1 MKVKTPTKTA
11 TPCAP
16 VLSVDVNCCAG
27 SVLCAAIAIR
37 ESINCSS
44 RWLGEGETVKEK
56 QTASQVEFIAALDTV
71 LNDVRQMLIEK
82 NAAYGNSALEPVR
95 IFSSASTVEQIL
107 VRIDDK
113 LSRLQRG
120 HEFQGEDTARDLL
133 GYLILLEIAKL
144 EGEVSA

>member
-1 MKVKTPTKTA
+1 MEK
-11 TPCAP
+11 
-16 VLSVDVNCCAG
+16 
-27 SVLCAAIAIR
+27 
-37 ESINCSS
+37 
-44 RWLGEGETVKEK
+44 K

-71 LNDVRQMLIEK
+71 LNDVRTMLIEK
-82 NAAYGNSALEPVR
+82 NAAYGNSAMKPVR

-144 EGEVSA
+144 EGEEAA